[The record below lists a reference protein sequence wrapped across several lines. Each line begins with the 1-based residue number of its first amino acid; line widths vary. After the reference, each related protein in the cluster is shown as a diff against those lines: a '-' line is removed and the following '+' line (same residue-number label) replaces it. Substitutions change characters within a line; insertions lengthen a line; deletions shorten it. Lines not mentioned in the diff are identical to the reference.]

1 MMCTSSIWP
10 YSANI
15 SLRPKKKIADISGLV
30 HVLSKYNT
38 WSAFLSVYLKI
49 LLGARF
55 RDIGHE
61 QLGLR
66 LVLGLLTLSI

>member
-1 MMCTSSIWP
+1 MECFSECVQDLARFPFFLNTI
-10 YSANI
+10 N
-15 SLRPKKKIADISGLV
+15 G
-30 HVLSKYNT
+30 VLFQN
-38 WSAFLSVYLKI
+38 VYLKI

-66 LVLGLLTLSI
+66 LVLGLLALSI